1 MQIQNASEEKLEES
15 GMKEKEREEFKEVY
29 LRVGRVD
36 SFRGGRPT
44 PPFFLKVSRFRLNR
58 TKLFFLLRKEVLRR
72 LYRQR

>member
-36 SFRGGRPT
+36 SFRGGGRRRPSS
-44 PPFFLKVSRFRLNR
+44 LRFHDFASIALSSSS
-58 TKLFFLLRKEVLRR
+58 
-72 LYRQR
+72 Y